1 MRKAASMNRNAR
13 FPVLAAVFLGAALLW
28 PAARAAA
35 QEPPASPPPSQNA
48 AANLGGRKACMAD
61 MQKFC
66 ADAEPGGGRKMAC
79 MRQHQDELSDA
90 CKTALAERRAMRRQ
104 RQADQG
110 EGAAPGGAGAAPN

>member
-1 MRKAASMNRNAR
+1 MNRNAC
-13 FPVLAAVFLGAALLW
+13 FPALAAVFLGAALVW

-35 QEPPASPPPSQNA
+35 QEPPAGPPPPSQNA

-66 ADAEPGGGRKMAC
+66 ADVERGGGRKMAC

-90 CKTALAERRAMRRQ
+90 CKTALAKRRAMRRE
-104 RQADQG
+104 RQADQGAQG
-110 EGAAPGGAGAAPN
+110 EGAAPAPAGAAPN